1 MGAVAARAAS
11 VASAAR
17 VSLVRLVRP
26 ERMRAI
32 PVCLERPAAT
42 VAPVA
47 SAASGESVV
56 LQAVPAAKQVQP
68 VWTATA
74 AMVARPVMA
83 VPVVLALAEAPAQP
97 DLVLAVRVSP
107 VRPAEMVAPA
117 ALVVSVAQQA
127 SQVA

>member
-97 DLVLAVRVSP
+97 DLVLAVRAAPVGPAVTVVPAVSVVP
-107 VRPAEMVAPA
+107 
-117 ALVVSVAQQA
+117 VVS
-127 SQVA
+127 QVPQVV